1 MTFGILKTLN
11 ESKLFTGIIMLIL
24 NIGSRYIDIGFSKTQ
39 EQLLR
44 NLLIRELLIFSIA
57 FTSTRDIVMS
67 IIVTAAFIILADI
80 FFHEKS
86 KYCIIS
92 DKMRQIELAIDI
104 NQDNI
109 ISPKEEEDALMVLK
123 RADKQRQ
130 RLVQSKFMNTLN
142 VNSLLL

>member
-1 MTFGILKTLN
+1 MTIGILKTLN

-67 IIVTAAFIILADI
+67 IIVTAAFIILADF

-92 DKMRQIELAIDI
+92 DKMRQIQLAIDI